1 MVDSDYY
8 CNSPEL
14 VILDELT
21 TMDWQDL
28 VIILEILILVQ
39 RLTLELQGTG
49 SLQNHANGYLAHVL
63 PGMDDLHASLQEAK
77 HQYADS
83 SVYSIP
89 IHTSINH
96 SLAILDN

>member
-1 MVDSDYY
+1 M
-8 CNSPEL
+8 L
-14 VILDELT
+14 GILEELT

-28 VIILEILILVQ
+28 MIIVQILKLFR
-39 RLTLELQGTG
+39 RLTLELPGTG
-49 SLQNHANGYLAHVL
+49 SLHNHANGYLAHVL

-83 SVYSIP
+83 SVYSIA